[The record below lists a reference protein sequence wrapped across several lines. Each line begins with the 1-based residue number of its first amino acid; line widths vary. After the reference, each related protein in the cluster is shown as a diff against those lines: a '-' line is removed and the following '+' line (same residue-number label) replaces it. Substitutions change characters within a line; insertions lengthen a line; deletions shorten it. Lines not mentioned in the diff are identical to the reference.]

1 MSLIKDRELPI
12 EKLRKC
18 ADVQALGFKTTKG
31 IDKLEGL
38 VGQDRAVHAVNFG
51 LSVKSKGY
59 NIFVV
64 GEPGSGR
71 TSYAMQELKR
81 SALAM
86 PAPDDWVYVFNFDD
100 SSIPLAI
107 NLPAG
112 KGKELSKDA
121 ENAVEEMK
129 TSLSKAFDNNEYED
143 NKAQLVKNFQDIVN
157 KLMEDLRLWAEE
169 KKFAIK
175 RTPQGF
181 VNLPMIMALPIKE
194 EEEEPQEKNET
205 AADDISEE
213 KHDEKEATPILREMQ
228 QEEFEKLTQ
237 SEQEDLQ
244 KTSEEVSQ
252 KTLVTLRL
260 IREREKELKDSI
272 KELEEQI
279 CRSVIEPILEELRT
293 KYKPNTKL
301 EEWFDDL
308 TKDIVAN
315 FNAFLAAARDEGA
328 EVDFTRYE
336 VNAFVSNNP
345 QDGAPVIRE
354 TNPIYYNLVGKVDY
368 ESRQGNLYTDFRR
381 ITPGAMHRA
390 NGGYL
395 LLEAEE
401 LLRQFMSWDA
411 LKRVLRCREL
421 SIENLG
427 EQLGYVPV
435 SSLRPE
441 PIPIDMKV
449 VVVGTPYL
457 YYLLN
462 IYDPEFQKIFK
473 IKADFDTD
481 MSRNNESEMQ
491 LARFVAGFVAHEG
504 KLNFSASAVG
514 EVIEYS
520 SRLVEDQ
527 NKLTTQFNKVGEIL
541 VEATAWAN
549 MEGKKQVGVAH
560 VRKAIE
566 EKIYRSNLLEEKIQE
581 NYNDGVVRI
590 DTKGSVVGQI
600 NGLTVLQLVDHS
612 FGAPV
617 RITANVFMGLE
628 GVVNIEREVNMTGPI
643 HNKGLMIL
651 TSFLGRMYAQ
661 NYPLSVSAR
670 ITFEQTYGGIEGDSA
685 SSTELYC
692 LLSALS
698 GVPLKQGIAVTGS
711 VDQFGFIQPIGG
723 ANEKIE
729 GFFRYCKKFGLTGDQ
744 GVIIPHQNEQ
754 HLMLSHEVVDAVKKG
769 TFHIWSVRTI
779 DEGIEILTGV
789 YAGQANAEGEY
800 PKESIHGKVG
810 ECLEKWIE
818 KACRHKKKMQDIVD
832 PPKKE
837 KGKSKRQEK
846 NKDESKDNEN

>member
-1 MSLIKDRELPI
+1 MSLIKDRELSTD
-12 EKLRKC
+12 KLRRC
-18 ADVQALGFKTTKG
+18 ADIQALGFKTTKG
-31 IDKLEGL
+31 VEKLEGL
-38 VGQDRAVHAVNFG
+38 VGQDRAVHAVNFA

-59 NIFVV
+59 NIFMV

-71 TSYAMQELKR
+71 TSYAMRELAR
-81 SALAM
+81 SAKEM
-86 PAPDDWVYVFNFDD
+86 PAPDDWIYVFNFDD
-100 SSIPLAI
+100 ASVPLAI

-121 ENAVEEMK
+121 ETAVEEMK
-129 TSLSKAFDNNEYED
+129 SSLSKAFDNNEYED
-143 NKAQLVKNFQDIVN
+143 NKAQLVKSFQEVVN
-157 KLMEDLRLWAEE
+157 KLMEDLRLWAEGQN
-169 KKFAIK
+169 FAIK

-181 VNLPMIMALPIKE
+181 VNLPMIMALPLKEDADDDAAEAKVAEDVKE
-194 EEEEPQEKNET
+194 EAPQE
-205 AADDISEE
+205 AV
-213 KHDEKEATPILREMQ
+213 LREMQ
-228 QEEFEKLTQ
+228 QEEFEKLSQ
-237 SEQEDLQ
+237 EEQDALQ
-244 KTSEEVSQ
+244 KVSEDISQ

-260 IREREKELKDSI
+260 IREREKDLKEKI

-279 CRSVIEPILEELRT
+279 CRAVIEPILSELSA
-293 KYKPNTKL
+293 KYKPNKKL
-301 EEWFDDL
+301 EEWLDSL
-308 TKDIVAN
+308 TKDVVAN

-441 PIPIDMKV
+441 AIPIDMKV

-481 MSRNNESEMQ
+481 MARTAESEMQ

-504 KLNFSASAVG
+504 KLNFSAAAVG
-514 EVIEYS
+514 EIIEYS

-527 NKLTTQFNKVGEIL
+527 NKLTTQFNKVAEIL
-541 VEATAWAN
+541 VEATAWAAT
-549 MEGKKQVGVAH
+549 EGKKQVGLSHA
-560 VRKAIE
+560 RKAIE

-581 NYNDGVVRI
+581 SYNDGVVRI
-590 DTKGSVVGQI
+590 DTSGSVVGQI

-617 RITANVFMGLE
+617 RITANVFMGQE
-628 GVVNIEREVNMTGPI
+628 GIVNIEREVSMTGPI

-651 TSFLGRMYAQ
+651 TSYLGRMYAQ
-661 NYPLSVSAR
+661 NFPLSISAR

-711 VDQFGFIQPIGG
+711 VDQFGSVQPIGG
-723 ANEKIE
+723 VNEKVE
-729 GFFRYCKKFGLTGDQ
+729 GFFRYCKKFGLTGEQ
-744 GVIIPHQNEQ
+744 GVMIPHQNEQ

-769 TFHIWSVRTI
+769 QFHIWSVRTI

-789 YAGQANAEGEY
+789 AAGKIDGNGSY
-800 PKESIHGKVG
+800 SVGTIHGKVG
-810 ECLEKWIE
+810 TCLEGWIE
-818 KACRHKKKMQDIVD
+818 RAYRHKKKMQDLID
-832 PPKKE
+832 PPKKNKE
-837 KGKSKRQEK
+837 KQKPKTDAAKEK
-846 NKDESKDNEN
+846 ESKHNG